1 MTFLLRLMSV
11 AIQLPKLVVSGEFA
25 NTFSISK
32 SIIFTL
38 THIELFPTRLEG
50 EFTSTYAN

>member
-1 MTFLLRLMSV
+1 MSV